1 MFDLVIMMLIG
12 MVVVTLIIA
21 YNLNVLDLYAY
32 VAAVVL
38 FVISIPFGLF
48 GAPIIFFALLLT
60 SLTLGGLLYF
70 YQYIKDH

>member
-1 MFDLVIMMLIG
+1 MFDIIVLILII

-32 VAAVVL
+32 VSAVVL
-38 FVISIPFGLF
+38 FVVSIPFGLF
-48 GAPIIFFALLLT
+48 GSPIVFAALLFT
-60 SLTLGGLLYF
+60 SISLAGLLYF

>member
-1 MFDLVIMMLIG
+1 MFDIIIVILIL

-32 VAAVVL
+32 VSAVVL

-48 GAPIIFFALLLT
+48 GNFIVFLILLLT
-60 SLTLGGLLYF
+60 SLSLGGLLYF